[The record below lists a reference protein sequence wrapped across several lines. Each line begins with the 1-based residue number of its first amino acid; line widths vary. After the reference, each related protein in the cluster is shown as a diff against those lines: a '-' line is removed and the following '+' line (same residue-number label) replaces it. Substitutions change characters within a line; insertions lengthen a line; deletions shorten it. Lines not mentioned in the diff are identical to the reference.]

1 MQPIGRASAAALA
14 NSTDDQAAAAAEE
27 SAAGPSSSSNEYSA
41 ILGNIEI
48 PEGVDPS
55 FLAALPEEMRQE
67 VIAEHLRL
75 QRVRQRASDDIASS
89 NNSQVMEVN
98 SEFLAALPPNIQ
110 GEVLAQPQLE
120 RQQVGRSNPDDPI
133 DPVSFLQSLKP
144 PLRQTVRY
152 LLCIQHSLKL
162 LTGLFLY
169 ENFVI

>member
-55 FLAALPEEMRQE
+55 SLAALPEEMRQE

-133 DPVSFLQSLKP
+133 DPVSFLQSLYSSRSDRRSDICCVFST
-144 PLRQTVRY
+144 L
-152 LLCIQHSLKL
+152 
-162 LTGLFLY
+162 
-169 ENFVI
+169 

>member
-89 NNSQVMEVN
+89 NNSQVMEFN
-98 SEFLAALPPNIQ
+98 PEFLAALPPNIQ
-110 GEVLAQPQLE
+110 EEVLAQTQLE
-120 RQQVGRSNPDDPI
+120 RQQVEPRRPSIVPAVVKAAAQTDGQIFVVYSALFEIFNW
-133 DPVSFLQSLKP
+133 PVF
-144 PLRQTVRY
+144 
-152 LLCIQHSLKL
+152 I
-162 LTGLFLY
+162 
-169 ENFVI
+169 